1 MEPPGKGYVMLG
13 DLLSPMLFI
22 ITMEVLNAMIAEAE
36 RRLVLSPLPGSIIRY
51 RVSLYADDLVIVF
64 VLPNRADLAA
74 LRGCSIFSLGLQGYS
89 QMPVVPHKLA
99 PRKT

>member
-1 MEPPGKGYVMLG
+1 
-13 DLLSPMLFI
+13 MLFI

-51 RVSLYADDLVIVF
+51 RASLYADDLVVF

-89 QMPVVPHKLA
+89 QIMTNASCPP
-99 PRKT
+99 